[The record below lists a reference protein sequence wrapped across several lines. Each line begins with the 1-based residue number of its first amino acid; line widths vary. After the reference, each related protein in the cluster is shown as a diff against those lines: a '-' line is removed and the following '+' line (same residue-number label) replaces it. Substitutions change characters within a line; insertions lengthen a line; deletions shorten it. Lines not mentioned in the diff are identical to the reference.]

1 MSRLESNDGFAHKK
15 EAPDLYSEEMEKIET
30 SELLSLYKATGDETY
45 KWAFVLR
52 YQNVIKKVAL
62 QFRGIYS
69 HFTQVDDII
78 SEGVLTLSNAIDK
91 FDPEKGVK
99 FETYVSKRI
108 RGMIIDIARKQDW
121 LPRNLRKRTKEID
134 IAVTELF
141 SRLGRYPTDSEIAEK
156 LGISTERYQKDA
168 AGVAL
173 GNVLSLDA
181 MLDMNSSESGYADIP
196 SKDEKEQPEAVF
208 QEQEFKK
215 MLAEGIKTLKQNEQ
229 IVLSLYYEKNLHMTE
244 IAQIMEVS
252 SPRVS
257 QIHACAVT
265 KLQDYMKAYI
275 NDETIK
281 KGKKRGKE

>member
-141 SRLGRYPTDSEIAEK
+141 SRLGRYPTDSEIAEQ

-181 MLDMNSSESGYADIP
+181 MLDMNSSESG
-196 SKDEKEQPEAVF
+196 
-208 QEQEFKK
+208 
-215 MLAEGIKTLKQNEQ
+215 
-229 IVLSLYYEKNLHMTE
+229 
-244 IAQIMEVS
+244 
-252 SPRVS
+252 
-257 QIHACAVT
+257 
-265 KLQDYMKAYI
+265 
-275 NDETIK
+275 
-281 KGKKRGKE
+281 